1 MKVVAQPVRR
11 DDEEYLILVTILLIH
26 QATIADEV
34 NATLQRSLEQQRRGG
49 RSTA

>member
-11 DDEEYLILVTILLIH
+11 DDEEYLILVTMLIH

-34 NATLQRSLEQQRRGG
+34 NATLERSLEQQRRGG